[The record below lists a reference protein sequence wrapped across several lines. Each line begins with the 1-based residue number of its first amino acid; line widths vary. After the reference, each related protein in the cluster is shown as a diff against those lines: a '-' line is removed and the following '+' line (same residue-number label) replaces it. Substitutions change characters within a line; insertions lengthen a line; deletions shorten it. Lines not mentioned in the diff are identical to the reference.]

1 MACAQKFEFFT
12 LVRKIEKQGNPSKM
26 AQNSL
31 YWCGTWNHHLN
42 ANIPRSWYEQGD
54 VQFIAWQEEMSASGT
69 PHLQIY
75 LQTKPNP
82 KNRNGWSLKWMK
94 ENING
99 KVHWERRQGTH
110 EQALDYVEKVDTR
123 VAGPWTMG
131 EYTGNEPQSTANA
144 NKKNKQ
150 TMDEVKQL
158 IDNGK
163 TDNELWQTHFSIMTR
178 FHKMFNAYRLS
189 LQDKERTWHTRCL
202 ILVGPPGTGKSHMA
216 QVIGERQGGAYWV
229 RKPKS
234 GGTDW
239 WDGYNG
245 QPVVVIDEYYGWL
258 PFDTLCRM
266 CDRYPFMVET
276 KGSMIP
282 FLAKLIVI
290 TSNVTPRSWYSEE
303 AVNNDRWAAFERRIS
318 GANGTIRLLDTP
330 FVDEVGSDPVPFS
343 ELVDSIYE
351 GTCDV
356 FGDAAA
362 VLTDSLSES
371 VSTLD
376 EEPCCDGYPGHDED
390 CINYNG
396 DRKVVDLTCDE
407 DDIDDDGYQDYGNT
421 SGGDY
426 EATPD
431 DCDWTTAEKVRD
443 LKKSGW
449 INPRTGAQ
457 YQFGIEKQD
466 DKRWGKQPVQSK
478 IVLKRKLQLD
488 DDDDHDDKKR

>member
-1 MACAQKFEFFT
+1 
-12 LVRKIEKQGNPSKM
+12 M

-42 ANIPRSWYEQGD
+42 VNIPRVWYEQGD
-54 VQFIAWQEEMSASGT
+54 LQWIAWQEELSASGT

-99 KVHWERRQGTH
+99 KVHWERRKGTH
-110 EQALDYVEKVDTR
+110 EEALDYVRKVDTR
-123 VAGPWTMG
+123 TNGPWTMG
-131 EYTGNEPQSTANA
+131 VYTGNEPQSTANA

-158 IDNGK
+158 IDNGT

-189 LQDKERTWHTRCL
+189 LQDKERKWHTRCL

-239 WDGYNG
+239 WDGYDG

-276 KGSMIP
+276 KGSMVP

-290 TSNVTPRSWYSEE
+290 TSNVTPRSWYSDE
-303 AVNNDRWAAFERRIS
+303 AVPADRWAAFERRIS

-330 FVDEVGSDPVPFS
+330 FVDEVGSDPTPFS
-343 ELVDSIYE
+343 ELVDSICE

-362 VLTDSLSES
+362 VLTDELQES
-371 VSTLD
+371 ADGDV
-376 EEPCCDGYPGHDED
+376 EPCCDGFPSHSPT
-390 CINYNG
+390 CLNYNG
-396 DRKVVDLTCDE
+396 DRKFVDLTCDE
-407 DDIDDDGYQDYGNT
+407 EIDDDGFDDFGNT
-421 SGGDY
+421 SGGEY
-426 EATPD
+426 EETSGPYD
-431 DCDWTTAEKVRD
+431 DVDAREYEEERGLSAVGR
-443 LKKSGW
+443 
-449 INPRTGAQ
+449 Q
-457 YQFGIEKQD
+457 YEFGVEKQV

-478 IVLKRKLQLD
+478 IIVKRKREDNNDPDNDQ
-488 DDDDHDDKKR
+488 DDK